1 MTVLSCGIELPGPGD
16 IVDIHIDMIIR
27 DTHGENLL
35 EVNNNNKIVQDS
47 IKIYYIENEIEKEV
61 YIPNLDYPRN
71 YFIYDDN
78 EYGKVFR
85 VFLTNDF
92 SLSGMRRVI
101 VKWNSK
107 EQDIIDEH
115 FVREEIANG
124 RNEAAY
130 CDSVWVNG
138 VLKFPNIEFHPYRK
152 FIFIK

>member
-27 DTHGENLL
+27 DEQGENLL
-35 EVNNNNKIVQDS
+35 EVNNNNKIIEDS
-47 IKIYYIENEIEKEV
+47 IKIYYIENGIEKEV

-107 EQDIIDEH
+107 DQDIIDGH

-124 RNEAAY
+124 RNEAFY
-130 CDSVWVNG
+130 CDTVWVNG
-138 VLKFPNIEFHPYRK
+138 ILKFPNEEFTCRK